1 MDISWGGGSLLPW
14 VNQAEIAGEQPGS
27 KQGSS
32 EVDYH
37 FVGSFGLLSRNGK
50 AIRGLLQSPHPHRGD
65 GDGGG
70 GHGLADAAVL
80 HTGGAVLR
88 GWHPEGEAEGRCIR
102 NGGGEL

>member
-37 FVGSFGLLSRNGK
+37 FVGSFGLLSRSGK

-70 GHGLADAAVL
+70 GQ
-80 HTGGAVLR
+80 
-88 GWHPEGEAEGRCIR
+88 EGRGQSSEYS
-102 NGGGEL
+102 GGRRSRIQS